1 MARLLLFVGLLVA
14 LVAADCPAD
23 WLYSRYLNGSCY
35 KVVTQT
41 GGLTYEEAEALCKA
55 ANSNSQL
62 ASIHSPVEDQFI
74 IDISAMATTTS
85 QYQTLLGGKRVENG
99 WQWSDGTAFDY
110 TNFAADGN
118 TGRQCVQSPTN
129 PATKPAECSLG
140 WYYDRRFNS
149 CYKVVTPNSSILDFN
164 SANEVCQNASAQ
176 LASIHSAEENEL
188 IVALASDLSLTVSV
202 ISYQTLLG
210 ARRVDNTWTWTDGTP
225 FDYNNILTDA
235 DYNYIPCLQLW
246 ATNTTMAQPNRQERG
261 KLYRG
266 NWDALNFDR
275 RAPEFFWEIFCAQCD
290 KAITR
295 DYIIERQVVQVWDDW
310 WHDDCL
316 KCTKCE
322 LRLLSQNGKGYENGK
337 SEVNV
342 KLDFTEYPANSK
354 KPTCCECYGKEINPQ
369 CAGCTLSLD
378 RFVYKALGKMWH
390 DSCFTCRRCFRPFP
404 EKKFY
409 VLDGKPYDIEC
420 YHLENFGKQLEEPTR
435 LSVHDWLKKNAE
447 TTIID

>member
-1 MARLLLFVGLLVA
+1 MAQPNREERGKLYRGNWDA
-14 LVAADCPAD
+14 LNFDRRAPEFFWEIFCAQCDKAITRD
-23 WLYSRYLNGSCY
+23 YIIE
-35 KVVTQT
+35 VVTQT
-41 GGLTYEEAEALCKA
+41 GGLTYEEADALCKA

-118 TGRQCVQSPTN
+118 TGRQCVQSPKN

-225 FDYNNILTDA
+225 FDYNNILADA

-246 ATNTTMAQPNRQERG
+246 ATNTTVICFTH
-261 KLYRG
+261 YS
-266 NWDALNFDR
+266 ALN
-275 RAPEFFWEIFCAQCD
+275 
-290 KAITR
+290 T
-295 DYIIERQVVQVWDDW
+295 
-310 WHDDCL
+310 
-316 KCTKCE
+316 
-322 LRLLSQNGKGYENGK
+322 LL
-337 SEVNV
+337 
-342 KLDFTEYPANSK
+342 
-354 KPTCCECYGKEINPQ
+354 
-369 CAGCTLSLD
+369 
-378 RFVYKALGKMWH
+378 
-390 DSCFTCRRCFRPFP
+390 
-404 EKKFY
+404 
-409 VLDGKPYDIEC
+409 
-420 YHLENFGKQLEEPTR
+420 
-435 LSVHDWLKKNAE
+435 
-447 TTIID
+447 